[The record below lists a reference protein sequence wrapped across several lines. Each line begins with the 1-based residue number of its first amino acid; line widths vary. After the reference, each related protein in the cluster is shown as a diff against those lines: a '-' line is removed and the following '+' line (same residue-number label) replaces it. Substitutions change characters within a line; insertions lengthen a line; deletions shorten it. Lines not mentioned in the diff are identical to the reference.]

1 MQAYSCTHRC
11 KHGIRTVADRDETK
25 VAGGKARAEALSP
38 ERRREIAKRAAASR
52 WGTAMRTAISREGV
66 VEINGAELLC
76 YVLDDETRVLARAS
90 FVRAMGRTGKVKG
103 GRRFDA
109 ELQTPVFLTAANL
122 KPFFPN
128 DLGGNSKPV
137 PFTYNGVDMIGY
149 RAELLPDVCDV
160 FADAER
166 AGKLRPNQFH
176 IAEACRLLSRGLTRV
191 GIIGLVDEATGYQDV
206 RDKRALQEVLDRYLR
221 KELAAWAKR
230 FPDEFYEHIFRLRG
244 WPWKGRSVN
253 PPQIVAHYT
262 KDIVYHRLAPNLV
275 EELER
280 RNPIENGRRKA
291 KNTQWLTDDVGIPA
305 LSQHLHAV
313 ITLMRV
319 SDTWDGFKAL
329 LDRAH
334 PKRNDTLIAM
344 KEAEFRRAQ
353 EERREAP
360 VDVSTPLLLE
370 LMGPVNK
377 EGS

>member
-1 MQAYSCTHRC
+1 ME
-11 KHGIRTVADRDETK
+11 VAVTTDDATK
-25 VAGGKARAEALSP
+25 SAGGVARAKALSP

-52 WGTAMRTAISREGV
+52 WGTEIRTVISREGV
-66 VEINGAELLC
+66 VTINGAELLC

-90 FVRAMGRTGKVKG
+90 FVRAIGRTGKVKG
-103 GRRFDA
+103 GRKYDEEF
-109 ELQTPVFLTAANL
+109 QTPVFLTAANL
-122 KPFFPN
+122 KPFFNN
-128 DLGGNSKPV
+128 DLEVNSKPV
-137 PFTYNGVDMIGY
+137 PFFFNGVEMIGY

-166 AGKLRPNQFH
+166 AAVLRSNQRH
-176 IAEACRLLSRGLTRV
+176 IADACRLLSRGLTRV
-191 GIIGLVDEATGYQDV
+191 GIIGLVDEATGYQEI
-206 RDKRALQEVLDRYLR
+206 RDKKALQDILDRYLR

-230 FPDEFYEHIFRLRG
+230 FPDEFYEHIFRMRG
-244 WPWKGRSVN
+244 WQWKGRSVN

-319 SDTWDGFKAL
+319 SDTWDGFKSM

-334 PKRNDTLIAM
+334 PKRSDTLIAM
-344 KEAEFRRAQ
+344 REAE
-353 EERREAP
+353 AP
-360 VDVSTPLLLE
+360 HSSGAAPTLASDPPPLLAFIE
-370 LMGPVNK
+370 AK
-377 EGS
+377 E